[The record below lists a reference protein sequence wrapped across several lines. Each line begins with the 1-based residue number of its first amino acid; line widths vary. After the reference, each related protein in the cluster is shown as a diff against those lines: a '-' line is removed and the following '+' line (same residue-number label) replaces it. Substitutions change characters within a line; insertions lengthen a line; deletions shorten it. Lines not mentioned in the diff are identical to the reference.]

1 MIKMLRIDDRL
12 IHGQVAVTW
21 SKQLDVNRI
30 VVVSDTISQD
40 EIQISAL
47 KMAAPEGIKSFVLS
61 VDKAAKMLNDPRAK
75 ALKVL
80 VVMND
85 PVQVESF
92 LNKLEVQPGIL
103 DIANYGRVAGLTG
116 RDKVTD
122 TVYLSEEEKDVFK
135 RLSAQGNAFIYQP
148 LPNDSVKNL
157 DSLLEA

>member
-122 TVYLSEEEKDVFK
+122 TVYLSEEEKEVFK
-135 RLSAQGNAFIYQP
+135 RLSAQGSAFIYQP

>member
-122 TVYLSEEEKDVFK
+122 TVYLSEEEKNVFK
-135 RLSAQGNAFIYQP
+135 RLSAQGSAFIYQP

>member
-1 MIKMLRIDDRL
+1 M
-12 IHGQVAVTW
+12 
-21 SKQLDVNRI
+21 NRI

-61 VDKAAKMLNDPRAK
+61 VDKAATMLNDPRAK
-75 ALKVL
+75 NLKVL

-122 TVYLSEEEKDVFK
+122 TVYLSEKEKNVFK
-135 RLSAQGNAFIYQP
+135 HLSVQGSAFIYQP
-148 LPNDSVKNL
+148 LPNDSAKNL
-157 DSLLEA
+157 DSLLEV

>member
-116 RDKVTD
+116 QDKVTD

-135 RLSAQGNAFIYQP
+135 RLSAQGSAFIYQP

>member
-135 RLSAQGNAFIYQP
+135 RLSAQGSAFIYQP